1 VALSLVWTGVEKSIM
16 RPLALALSVLAAGAL
31 AAPAHAHDMHLHA
44 SCSVHTDYDVDV
56 QPDGVHFARDSGTP
70 RQVLMHDGRLQVDGR
85 PLAVGTADAARL
97 RQYEANVR
105 ALVPEVAGIAHEGV
119 DIGFDALTTVAATF
133 AETPAE
139 RDNITRQL
147 TTQRERALLQLEQ
160 GLGHGHWHQHG
171 LDRLF
176 DDHMGDAVSE
186 LVSTVAGRAVKAA
199 LSGDQTQVQALQA
212 RADSLEKTIDKT
224 VDARADRL
232 GERADA
238 LCPRLVE
245 LDQLQQRFTFHLPD
259 GSPLSLMQLE
269 REDRETVT
277 DARTH

>member
-1 VALSLVWTGVEKSIM
+1 MRTLAIAVSL
-16 RPLALALSVLAAGAL
+16 LAAGML
-31 AAPAHAHDMHLHA
+31 AAPAYAHDMHLHT

-56 QPDGVHFARDSGTP
+56 QPDGIHFARDSGVP

-85 PLAVGTADAARL
+85 ALAVGNADAVRL
-97 RQYEANVR
+97 RQYEAQVR

-119 DIGFDALTTVAATF
+119 NIGFDALTTVAATF

-139 RDNITRQL
+139 RENITRQL
-147 TTQRERALLQLEQ
+147 TTQRERALDQLEQ
-160 GLGHGHWHQHG
+160 GIGHGHWRQHG
-171 LDRLF
+171 LDRML
-176 DDHMGDAVSE
+176 DDNMGDAVSE

-199 LSGDQTQVQALQA
+199 LSGDQAQVQALQA
-212 RADSLEKTIDKT
+212 RADSLDKTIDQA

-245 LDQLQQRFTFHLPD
+245 LDQLQHQFGFRLPD
-259 GSPLSLMQLE
+259 GSALSLMRLE
-269 REDRETVT
+269 REDHDTVA
-277 DARTH
+277 DARRK